1 MCIIQ
6 IIMLGLNNVSTCA
19 IKDDPNLG
27 QSLQPRPPPRWARP
41 RRPGPPGASHQG
53 TDTPAA
59 GFIPQRGRAL
69 PAVTPSLPHTFSSK
83 LLILLRLVMRKI
95 WIQMLGR
102 TVLKRK
108 SKLSPPNDFLSLGNT
123 KDNIPHYFP
132 RKSKNFHWRHIIRIY
147 IHNLMKSKT
156 GQLTISSQSNLMS
169 TDLSTQTKP
178 APDITAAATHPRGPA
193 SWTLSPLSLKCPLLV
208 FLKIIYI

>member
-1 MCIIQ
+1 MRNKGWPE
-6 IIMLGLNNVSTCA
+6 LRSEPPATSAAPLSPTTPARATGGLPPRHRHPCSWFHPA
-19 IKDDPNLG
+19 KG
-27 QSLQPRPPPRWARP
+27 QS
-41 RRPGPPGASHQG
+41 
-53 TDTPAA
+53 AA
-59 GFIPQRGRAL
+59 CT
-69 PAVTPSLPHTFSSK
+69 VTPSLPHTFSSK

-102 TVLKRK
+102 TVLKKK

-178 APDITAAATHPRGPA
+178 APDITAAAAHPRGPVA
-193 SWTLSPLSLKCPLLV
+193 GHFHLSVLNVL
-208 FLKIIYI
+208 FWFF